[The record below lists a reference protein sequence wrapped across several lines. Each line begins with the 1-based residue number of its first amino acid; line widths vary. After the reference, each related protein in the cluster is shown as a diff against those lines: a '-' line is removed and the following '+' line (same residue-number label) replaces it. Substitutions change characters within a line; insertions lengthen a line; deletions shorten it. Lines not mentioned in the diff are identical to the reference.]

1 MKHHNAIT
9 TSDRP
14 PSTRNSMRQSQA
26 VMIQPDSGAVRIP
39 AIGTN
44 MITIALARPRSL
56 SGNQLLIMVSTTG
69 SIPPS
74 ETPKAKRRNSSWY

>member
-1 MKHHNAIT
+1 MVKYHSTIT
-9 TSDRP
+9 TSDSA

-39 AIGTN
+39 AMGTN
-44 MITIALARPRSL
+44 IITMALARPRSL

-69 SIPPS
+69 SMPPS
-74 ETPKAKRRNSSWY
+74 ETPSAKRRNNS